1 MMLKDCSLIATLPN
15 LSKIEKACHV
25 LENPDIS
32 GARFNTGVNS
42 LMPPL
47 EVVTLL
53 KKLSLEY
60 HKPIW
65 VDIKGR
71 QLRIVKWADPL
82 YEAIELNHN
91 INVVYP
97 AKIHFRNGDCT
108 NITRVRGN
116 KILVD
121 PLPKEALGAGQSV
134 NIIAKDLD
142 IDGYLTDLDKQYL
155 RACDQNKMSYIMASF
170 VEEMNDLNEIRTYL
184 PEAEITAKIESL
196 KGMKFILENNIV
208 HDLMAARD
216 DLYIETGQNANIINY
231 LKVIVERNYN
241 AICASR
247 IFSSLERQN
256 YVELAD
262 YTDLLM
268 MYEIGYRR
276 FMLCDNIC
284 NYHFDEAVKNWRV
297 LTK

>member
-1 MMLKDCSLIATLPN
+1 MLKNCSLIATLPN
-15 LSKIEKACHV
+15 LSRIEKVHHI
-25 LENPDIS
+25 LENPNIS

-42 LMPPL
+42 LMSPL
-47 EVVTLL
+47 ETVSLL
-53 KKLSLEY
+53 KRISLEY

-65 VDIKGR
+65 IDIKGR

-91 INVVYP
+91 ISVVYP
-97 AKIHFRNGDCT
+97 AKIHFRNGDST

-134 NIIAKDLD
+134 NIIAKDLE
-142 IDGYLTDLDKQYL
+142 ITGYLTDLDKQYL
-155 RACDQNKMSYIMASF
+155 KACAQNNMNHIMASY
-170 VEEMNDLNEIRTYL
+170 VEEMADLNEIKEYL
-184 PEAEITAKIESL
+184 PKAEITAKIESL
-196 KGMKFILENNIV
+196 KGMKLILESNIDY
-208 HDLMAARD
+208 DLMAARD
-216 DLYIETGQNANIINY
+216 DLYIETGQNANIISY

-268 MYEIGYRR
+268 MYEMGYRR

-284 NYHFDEAVKNWRV
+284 NYHFDEAVKNWKV